1 MMWCAHAQV
10 SSTTCSQLAA
20 SRAARHFTCICL
32 AKMSDS
38 ISPGQ
43 ILLNCRSKDRVQSD
57 ARLKC
62 DLSGGVSI
70 LKPGFRRE
78 FRVVSERRGGR
89 WFCRSAGDRHFREEF
104 RVVSGSWGVDGYVNR
119 YFRLVSSEVDLSSV
133 RRWPGGCLMKL
144 YV

>member
-1 MMWCAHAQV
+1 MPEMTWCAHAQV
-10 SSTTCSQLAA
+10 SSTTWSQIAT

-43 ILLNCRSKDRVQSD
+43 ILLNCRSKDRVQRV

-62 DLSGGVSI
+62 DLSGGVPI
-70 LKPGFRRE
+70 LKPGLRRE

-89 WFCRSAGDRHFREEF
+89 WFCRSAGYQHFRVEF
-104 RVVSGSWGVDGYVNR
+104 RVVS
-119 YFRLVSSEVDLSSV
+119 SEVDISSV
-133 RRWPGGCLMKL
+133 RRWLGGCLMKV